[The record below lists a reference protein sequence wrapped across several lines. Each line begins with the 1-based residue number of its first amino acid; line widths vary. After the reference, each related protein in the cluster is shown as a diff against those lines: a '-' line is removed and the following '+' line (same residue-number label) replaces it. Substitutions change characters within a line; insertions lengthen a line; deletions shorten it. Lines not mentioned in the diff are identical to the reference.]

1 MLSDFATGSFGKQ
14 YQLEITNGPLANLHS
29 RAIVIINAEGTV
41 VYTEQVSEIAEE
53 PNYDAALKA
62 L

>member
-1 MLSDFATGSFGKQ
+1 M
-14 YQLEITNGPLANLHS
+14 TNGPLANLHS
-29 RAIVIINAEGTV
+29 RVLIVTNTEGRII
-41 VYTEQVSEIAEE
+41 YTEQVSEIAKE